1 MKTLKTKLLL
11 SDTYTCTWYIFLCYN
26 PPFPVR
32 LGPFVVPVI
41 VAKVER
47 AARVLNA
54 LVMTLVV
61 MVVQVT

>member
-1 MKTLKTKLLL
+1 
-11 SDTYTCTWYIFLCYN
+11 
-26 PPFPVR
+26 VR

-47 AARVLNA
+47 AASVLNA